1 MIVFPIAWKT
11 GRTCWKTAGSPPT
24 MIERVPSMAPF
35 SPPETGASSILTPF
49 SASAAPTF
57 WETIGEIV
65 DMSARI

>member
-1 MIVFPIAWKT
+1 
-11 GRTCWKTAGSPPT
+11 
-24 MIERVPSMAPF
+24 MAPF
-35 SPPETGASSILTPF
+35 SPPETGASSILTPL